1 MSTDMKRFTISITPD
16 IEQGLN
22 KLKKEQFYDKAQS
35 EMVRYLIKLG
45 LNFVSSEQ
53 IKHQNKQGKT

>member
-1 MSTDMKRFTISITPD
+1 MATDMKRFTISVTRD

-45 LNFVSSEQ
+45 LNSISTT
-53 IKHQNKQGKT
+53 KK